1 MQQLGYSWRLGIQ
14 RIEALSLVN
23 ELKRR
28 HVFRVAITYIVV
40 AWLILQV
47 ADVLLDK
54 IGVPDWTFKV
64 VLVILVIGF
73 PVAVMLAWA
82 YDMTP
87 SGLKRTEA
95 RDESIPQSIGD
106 TPPKVAGEPSRA
118 SVAVLPFVNMSGN
131 PENEYFSDG
140 LSEELLN
147 VLAKVSALK
156 VAARTSSFHFKGH
169 TGSIEEIAAKLGV
182 ATVLEGSVRQSGKR
196 IRITAQLINAK
207 DGYHLWSETF
217 DRELDDIF
225 EVQDEISRSVVKAL
239 KVKLLG
245 EASSPRGLNGTRD
258 AEAFNAYLQGM
269 HYVNQGSDK
278 DALLAAVDAY
288 RKAIDIDPGYAEA
301 YAGLAKALENLA
313 TNNFADLDQV
323 VDKAEAA
330 ARKSIELA
338 PALAEGHMVLSVIA
352 SGYRLD
358 PAVAMKEIDTAISL
372 DPGNVA
378 VLIEYSRLHALAADF
393 ETAIDAALTAQ
404 ELDPVSTAAAQQLGT
419 VLYFARKYDDAIVA
433 YKRALSL
440 NPHYPRPYYGIAMS
454 MFLQGDLEEA
464 ARSVAQEPLT
474 WMRFSGLAIVQ
485 HKMGDIDAAEEA
497 MASLIESYRD
507 NGLYQQAQVHAQ
519 WGDINASVDA
529 LLKARDI
536 GDPGVSQIIIDPLI
550 DTLRDDPRFMS
561 LVADVRRDVTR
572 D

>member
-1 MQQLGYSWRLGIQ
+1 
-14 RIEALSLVN
+14 LSLFN

-28 HVFRVAITYIVV
+28 HVFRVAITYIVI

-47 ADVLLDK
+47 ADVVLDK
-54 IGVPDWTFKV
+54 IGVPEWTFKV

-73 PVAVMLAWA
+73 PVAVMLGWA
-82 YDMTP
+82 YDLTP
-87 SGLKRTEA
+87 SGIRRAHTTDQEA
-95 RDESIPQSIGD
+95 SAPTDAEP
-106 TPPKVAGEPSRA
+106 TAKAEAPSRA

-147 VLAKVSALK
+147 VLTKVSALK

-169 TGSIEEIAAKLGV
+169 TGNIADIAAKLGV
-182 ATVLEGSVRQSGKR
+182 ASVLEGSVRQSGKR

-225 EVQDEISRSVVKAL
+225 EVQDEISNSVVKAL

-245 EASSPRGLNGTRD
+245 ESSLRGLNGTTD
-258 AEAFNAYLQGM
+258 ADAFNAYLQGM
-269 HYVNQGSDK
+269 HYVNRGSDK

-288 RKAIDIDPGYAEA
+288 RQAIDIDPNYAEA
-301 YAGLAKALENLA
+301 HAGLAKALENLA

-330 ARKSIELA
+330 ARKSIELS
-338 PALAEGHMVLSVIA
+338 PTLAEGHMVLSVIA
-352 SGYRLD
+352 AGYRLD
-358 PAVAMKEIDTAISL
+358 PAAAMREIDKAMAL
-372 DPGNVA
+372 EPGNVE
-378 VLIEYSRLHALAADF
+378 VLIEYARLHAITGDF
-393 ETAIDAALTAQ
+393 DTAIDAAHTAQ
-404 ELDPVSTAAAQQLGT
+404 ELDPVSTAAAQWLGHA
-419 VLYFARKYDDAIVA
+419 LYFARRYDEAIVA
-433 YKRALSL
+433 FKRVLTL
-440 NPHYPRPYYGIAMS
+440 NPHYPRPHYGIAMCR
-454 MFLQGDLEEA
+454 FLQGDVEEA
-464 ARSVAQEPLT
+464 AKSVAQEPLT

-485 HKMGDIDAAEEA
+485 HKLGHNDAAEEA

-507 NGLYQQAQVHAQ
+507 NGLYQQAQVLAQ
-519 WGDINASVDA
+519 WGDIDASVDA

-536 GDPGVSQIIIDPLI
+536 GDPGVSQIIVDPLI
-550 DTLRDDPRFMS
+550 DALREDPRFIA
-561 LVADVRRDVTR
+561 LATEVRQAALAE
-572 D
+572 

>member
-1 MQQLGYSWRLGIQ
+1 LGSQ
-14 RIEALSLVN
+14 RFQALSLFN

-28 HVFRVAITYIVV
+28 HVFRVAITYIVI

-47 ADVLLDK
+47 ADVVLDK
-54 IGVPDWTFKV
+54 IGVPEWTFKV
-64 VLVILVIGF
+64 VLVFLVIGF
-73 PVAVMLAWA
+73 PVAVMLGWA
-82 YDMTP
+82 YDLTP
-87 SGLKRTEA
+87 SGIKRTEA
-95 RDESIPQSIGD
+95 LDEDAAESTGVKSTSKAEQ
-106 TPPKVAGEPSRA
+106 PSRA

-169 TGSIEEIAAKLGV
+169 TGNIEDIATELGV
-182 ATVLEGSVRQSGKR
+182 ASVLEGSVRQSGKR

-225 EVQDEISRSVVKAL
+225 EVQDEISSSVVKAL

-245 EASSPRGLNGTRD
+245 EASSLRGLNGTKD
-258 AEAFNAYLQGM
+258 ADAFNAYLQGM
-269 HYVNQGSDK
+269 HYVNRGSDK

-288 RKAIDIDPGYAEA
+288 RKAIDIDPDYAEA

-338 PALAEGHMVLSVIA
+338 PTLAEGHMVLSVIA
-352 SGYRLD
+352 NAYRLD
-358 PAVAMKEIDTAISL
+358 PAAAMKEIDSAISL
-372 DPGNVA
+372 DPGNVE
-378 VLIEYSRLHALAADF
+378 VLIEYARLYAVAGDF

-404 ELDPVSTAAAQQLGT
+404 ELDPVSTAAALQLGN
-419 VLYFARKYDDAIVA
+419 VSYLARRYDDAIDA
-433 YKRALSL
+433 FKRVLSL
-440 NPHYPRPYYGIAMS
+440 NPHYPRPYYGIAMCK
-454 MFLQGDLEEA
+454 FLQGDLEEA
-464 ARSVAQEPLT
+464 AKSVAQEPLT

-485 HKMGDIDAAEEA
+485 NKLGDDDAAEEA

-519 WGDINASVDA
+519 WGDIKASLDA

-536 GDPGVSQIIIDPLI
+536 GDPGVSQIIVDPLI
-550 DTLRDDPRFMS
+550 DALRDDPRFIS
-561 LVADVRRDVTR
+561 LVADVRHDAIA